1 MLKNSSV
8 LPFHEQNSP
17 SCHLKALINLRKR
30 RKVQE
35 IGIPLDRA
43 EIHMGNNS
51 YLVSEHLNT
60 ETFLCL

>member
-17 SCHLKALINLRKR
+17 PCHLKALINPRKS
-30 RKVQE
+30 RKEQE

-51 YLVSEHLNT
+51 H
-60 ETFLCL
+60 

>member
-17 SCHLKALINLRKR
+17 PCHLKALINLRKR
-30 RKVQE
+30 RNEQE

-51 YLVSEHLNT
+51 Y
-60 ETFLCL
+60 